1 MPPTTRA
8 AALPPRAL
16 TAEERD
22 AWLVLTSVVERLP
35 AVLDSQ
41 LRRAADLTHFDYR
54 VLATLADATGHRL
67 AMTALA
73 ERTDATL
80 TRLSH
85 AVRRLEDRDLV
96 RRSPSREDG
105 RVTVARLTPAGRR
118 VVEQVEPDHLDHV
131 RYHVLDPLTP
141 SQVHELRG
149 IGEALLARLGGR
161 RPPRRHGVRG

>member
-1 MPPTTRA
+1 V
-8 AALPPRAL
+8 L
-16 TAEERD
+16 TADERD
-22 AWLVLTSVVERLP
+22 AWLVLASVLDRLP

-54 VLATLADATGHRL
+54 VLATLAATTGHGL
-67 AMTALA
+67 AMTTLA

-105 RVTVARLTPAGRR
+105 RVTVARLTSAGRQ
-118 VVEQVEPDHLDHV
+118 VVDQVEPGHLDHV

-141 SQVHELRG
+141 SQVDELRG

-161 RPPRRHGVRG
+161 GPRRRRVRG

>member
-1 MPPTTRA
+1 V
-8 AALPPRAL
+8 L
-16 TAEERD
+16 TDDERD
-22 AWLVLTSVVERLP
+22 AWLVLASVLDRLP

-54 VLATLADATGHRL
+54 VLATLATTGHGL
-67 AMTALA
+67 AMTTLA

-96 RRSPSREDG
+96 RRSPCREDG
-105 RVTVARLTPAGRR
+105 RVTLARLTTAGRQ
-118 VVEQVEPDHLDHV
+118 VVDQVEPGHLDHV

-141 SQVHELRG
+141 AQVHELRG

-161 RPPRRHGVRG
+161 RPPRRHRVRG